1 MILCGQKK
9 QYLRSGL
16 KMDEK
21 EVKKR
26 MKDFDLKKGH
36 YYLILTDM
44 GDEKFEM
51 MAYDTTSREYK
62 NEKDHSV
69 ASVMHEGLIGLL
81 QTKGEDLYNFGMSE
95 LAFRY
100 TTGRLFDEVIEETK
114 EQTKYKDNIIEVDFG
129 SER

>member
-1 MILCGQKK
+1 MAKDDVEDFIEKMGLAKGNYYIILQ
-9 QYLRSGL
+9 
-16 KMDEK
+16 D
-21 EVKKR
+21 V
-26 MKDFDLKKGH
+26 
-36 YYLILTDM
+36 
-44 GDEKFEM
+44 GDEKFKM
-51 MAYDTTSREYK
+51 MAYDTTGKKHDKEA
-62 NEKDHSV
+62 DHSV